1 MFLAAWEECTRIKL
15 KYMVYDESILEHK
28 HKKMLQSFEFCI
40 VDVSLRR
47 TFVNNNQFFKTSSRV
62 IAVGLC
68 VLSLN
73 SVEARA
79 EMEIMP
85 ADEAAVEVIDE
96 TPTIKKDVLT
106 EEAIRAFYK
115 QAADVQIKGSTETLA
130 FLEKHT
136 HENARNELH
145 MRTRME
151 GQPPQKTTV
160 ISDKA
165 TVLKETK
172 EAYEK
177 GNVDSIETEIIEVD
191 IADDGQSAKVIE
203 KTSSDFTLSISETK
217 TLLIASK
224 QSCDTEVV
232 LTAGVVQT
240 KESECDVEVNVKP
253 KK

>member
-85 ADEAAVEVIDE
+85 ADESKIQVTEGTVISKE
-96 TPTIKKDVLT
+96 GIEALYKK
-106 EEAIRAFYK
+106 
-115 QAADVQIKGSTETLA
+115 STEVMVSGGDGAVA
-130 FLEKHT
+130 FLDKHT
-136 HENARNELH
+136 HENVRNVLH
-145 MRTRME
+145 MRTHFQ
-151 GQPPQKTTV
+151 GKPPEKRTV
-160 ISDKA
+160 VSDKA
-165 TVLKETK
+165 AILKDTK

-177 GNVDSIETEIIEVD
+177 GSVEDVETEITSMD
-191 IADDGQSAKVIE
+191 ISEDGQSANVKE
-203 KTSSDFTLSISETK
+203 KTSSNFTLNISEK
-217 TLLIASK
+217 ETLLIASK
-224 QSCDTEVV
+224 QSCETVIILSNDIM
-232 LTAGVVQT
+232 QT
-240 KESECDVEVNVKP
+240 KSSECDVDVRVKQ